1 MTKRLLKFTTK
12 LASTSFIVLLCLLAF
27 IILSSRVSGSEPS
40 VFNYQIKAVLSG
52 SMEPIFQTGSIISI
66 KQTDDN
72 TTFEKGDIITFQME
86 DKLITHRIIDVEN
99 KNGQI
104 FYHTKG
110 DNNDGPD
117 MWSVPSNDVVGSYT
131 GFTIPYAGYALNVTQ
146 SKEASALL
154 LFIPGFLLLSSA
166 VFSIVKAARKLDVE
180 KA

>member
-1 MTKRLLKFTTK
+1 MTKKLLKFTTK
-12 LASTSFIVLLCLLAF
+12 LASTSFIMLLCLLAF

-40 VFNYQIKAVLSG
+40 VFGYQIKAVLSG

-66 KQTDDN
+66 KQADDT
-72 TTFEKGDIITFQME
+72 TTFKNGDIITFQME

-99 KNGQI
+99 KKGQI
-104 FYHTKG
+104 SYRTKG

-117 MWSVPSNDVVGSYT
+117 MWSVPANDVIGSYS
-131 GFTIPYAGYALNVTQ
+131 GFTVPYIGYALNVTQ

-154 LFIPGFLLLSSA
+154 LFIPGFLLFSSA